1 MESIKTKAQL
11 KIQQMAFMIVAV
23 FFFFILVGLFFI
35 SWQSKS
41 IGESFENLE
50 KRQALSSLEVI
61 ANMPELN
68 CGARENLCL
77 DEDKLN
83 VLSGSLGEDYNVFW
97 PVASVKV
104 YKVYPAFDVL
114 GAVKCPA
121 LNCNYWEIY
130 DSNQQ
135 SSQEFSGY
143 INICKK
149 IREFNSPYTKCEVG
163 KIVVGSILKNE

>member
-1 MESIKTKAQL
+1 M

-23 FFFFILVGLFFI
+23 FIFFTLVGLFFV
-35 SWQSKS
+35 SWQSRS
-41 IGESFENLE
+41 IGRNAADLQ
-50 KRQALSSLEVI
+50 KQQALSSIEVI
-61 ANMPELN
+61 RNMPELN
-68 CGARENLCL
+68 CDLTEGLCV

-83 VLSGSLGEDYNVFW
+83 VLAAGLSDDYAEFW